1 MKSITKIEILSL
13 IYTIMK
19 IKRWCDFLSY
29 IRESIEDKEFDP
41 WILDEEVIKEYF
53 HEAIDEG
60 YQIEVRYGF
69 VGQERQWNYKESRT
83 QYVERFTKKMESG
96 SNQPAISIIIKHTR
110 QSSSNDVSDNLKFA
124 YSIISE
130 EADAEI
136 AILDADGDIGNI
148 DGIIAKDGLF
158 FTETWNKVEGEE
170 PIVTEA
176 EGYIEFL
183 VKQKETIKVSQTQ
196 LAKYYNWGSYEE
208 KDGMLWVE
216 YNLEDLSDQIL
227 SSSSNYKDLLINS
240 ESIYDN
246 YWGSDHQPDIISLFD
261 YLNKENK
268 SLAVKALI
276 KEYGGLEDFLRHISK
291 KLDNKVYDEVKEIIE
306 REVEG
311 EESVEESEERKIG
324 EITEYLLKDRYYNV
338 LKQLSKD
345 SEIIGDIKM
354 SYGDWSANAHADA
367 NLEDIRGEF
376 DSILNDNFTYR
387 KGTREIEK
395 EYKFS
400 NGKYPTYKEEETFY
414 LIRFDNKW
422 IEETDFD
429 DIENERLTS
438 IFEDYL
444 DKNGLNRFELNPLF
458 SDYGDVDEKAWNKDV
473 KSDLMRFLSK
483 K

>member
-1 MKSITKIEILSL
+1 
-13 IYTIMK
+13 MK
-19 IKRWCDFLSY
+19 IKRWNDFLSY
-29 IRESIEDKEFDP
+29 IRESVEDKEFNP
-41 WILDEEVIKEYF
+41 WILDEGVIKEYF

-83 QYVERFTKKMESG
+83 QYVERFTKNMESG

-136 AILDADGDIGNI
+136 AILDSDGEIGNI

-158 FTETWNKVEGEE
+158 FTETWNNVEGKE
-170 PIVTEA
+170 PTVTEA

-196 LAKYYNWGSYEE
+196 LAKYYKWTSYEE

-227 SSSSNYKDLLINS
+227 SRGSNYKDLLINS
-240 ESIYDN
+240 EGIYDS
-246 YWGSDHQPDIISLFD
+246 YWGSDHQPDIISLFE
-261 YLNKENK
+261 YHLNKENK
-268 SLAVKALI
+268 SLAIKALI

-311 EESVEESEERKIG
+311 EESEERKIG

-354 SYGDWSANAHADA
+354 SYGDWSSNAHADA

-376 DSILNDNFTYR
+376 DSILNDNFTYI
-387 KGTREIEK
+387 KGTRE
-395 EYKFS
+395 
-400 NGKYPTYKEEETFY
+400 TYKEEETFY

-422 IEETDFD
+422 IEEIDFD
-429 DIENERLTS
+429 FGFEDIENERLTS

-444 DKNGLNRFELNPLF
+444 DKKGLNRFELNPRF

>member
-1 MKSITKIEILSL
+1 
-13 IYTIMK
+13 MK
-19 IKRWCDFLSY
+19 IKRWNDFLSY
-29 IRESIEDKEFDP
+29 IRESVEDKEFNP
-41 WILDEEVIKEYF
+41 WILDEDVIKEYF
-53 HEAIDEG
+53 HESIDEG
-60 YQIEVRYGF
+60 YYIYVQYGF
-69 VGQERQWNYKESRT
+69 VGQEKQWNYKEFRS

-96 SNQPAISIIIKHTR
+96 SNQPAISIIIKANKV
-110 QSSSNDVSDNLKFA
+110 SSDDVSDNLKFA

-136 AILDADGDIGNI
+136 AILDSDGDIGNI

-158 FTETWNKVEGEE
+158 FTETWNNVEGEE

-227 SSSSNYKDLLINS
+227 SRGSNYKDILINS
-240 ESIYDN
+240 ESIYDS
-246 YWGSDHQPDIISLFD
+246 YWGSDHQPDFNSLFEY

-311 EESVEESEERKIG
+311 EESEERKIG

-376 DSILNDNFTYR
+376 DSILNDNFTYI
-387 KGTREIEK
+387 KGTREVEK
-395 EYKFS
+395 EYKSSKLRSIHGIS
-400 NGKYPTYKEEETFY
+400 NDKYTYKEEETFY

-438 IFEDYL
+438 IFETYL
-444 DKNGLNRFELNPLF
+444 DKNGLNRFELNPRF
-458 SDYGDVDEKAWNKDV
+458 SDYGDVDDVKWNKDV

>member
-1 MKSITKIEILSL
+1 
-13 IYTIMK
+13 MK
-19 IKRWCDFLSY
+19 IKRWNDFLSY
-29 IRESIEDKEFDP
+29 IRESVEDKEFNP
-41 WILDEEVIKEYF
+41 WILDEGVIKEYF
-53 HEAIDEG
+53 HESIDEG

-69 VGQERQWNYKESRT
+69 VGQERQWNYKESKT

-96 SNQPAISIIIKHTR
+96 SNQPAISIIIKANKV
-110 QSSSNDVSDNLKFA
+110 SSNDVSDNLNFA

-136 AILDADGDIGNI
+136 AILDSDGEIGNI

-158 FTETWNKVEGEE
+158 FTETWNNVEGKE
-170 PIVTEA
+170 PTVTEA

-196 LAKYYNWGSYEE
+196 LAKYYKWTSYEE

-227 SSSSNYKDLLINS
+227 SRGSNYKDLLINS
-240 ESIYDN
+240 EGIYDS
-246 YWGSDHQPDIISLFD
+246 YWGSDHQPDIISLFE
-261 YLNKENK
+261 YHLNKENK
-268 SLAVKALI
+268 SLAIKALI

-311 EESVEESEERKIG
+311 EESEERKIG

-354 SYGDWSANAHADA
+354 SYGDWSSNAHADA

-376 DSILNDNFTYR
+376 DSILNDNFTYI
-387 KGTREIEK
+387 KGTRE
-395 EYKFS
+395 
-400 NGKYPTYKEEETFY
+400 TYKEEETFY

-422 IEETDFD
+422 IEEIDFD
-429 DIENERLTS
+429 FGFEDIENERLTS

-444 DKNGLNRFELNPLF
+444 DKKGLNRFELNPRF

>member
-1 MKSITKIEILSL
+1 
-13 IYTIMK
+13 MK
-19 IKRWCDFLSY
+19 IKRWNDFLSY
-29 IRESIEDKEFDP
+29 IRESVEDKEFDP
-41 WILDEEVIKEYF
+41 WILEEDVIKEYF
-53 HEAIDEG
+53 HESIDEG
-60 YQIEVRYGF
+60 YKIEVRYGF

-83 QYVERFTKKMESG
+83 QYVERFTKNMESG
-96 SNQPAISIIIKHTR
+96 SNQPAISIIIK
-110 QSSSNDVSDNLKFA
+110 SNKVSSNDVSDNLKFA

-136 AILDADGDIGNI
+136 AILDSDGDIGNI

-158 FTETWNKVEGEE
+158 FTETWNNIEGKE
-170 PIVTEA
+170 PTVTEA

-216 YNLEDLSDQIL
+216 YNLEDLSDEIL
-227 SSSSNYKDLLINS
+227 SRGSNYKDLLINS
-240 ESIYDN
+240 EGIYDN
-246 YWGSDHQPDIISLFD
+246 YWGSDHQPDIISLFE
-261 YLNKENK
+261 YHLNKENK

-276 KEYGGLEDFLRHISK
+276 KEYGGLEEFLRHISK
-291 KLDNKVYDEVKEIIE
+291 KFDNKVYDEVKEIIE

-311 EESVEESEERKIG
+311 EESEERKIG

-345 SEIIGDIKM
+345 SEIIGDVKM
-354 SYGDWSANAHADA
+354 LYGDWSANAHADA
-367 NLEDIRGEF
+367 NLEEIRNEF
-376 DSILNDNFTYR
+376 DSILDDNFTYI
-387 KGTREIEK
+387 KGTREVEK
-395 EYKFS
+395 EYKYS
-400 NGKYPTYKEEETFY
+400 NGKYSTYKEEETFY

-422 IEETDFD
+422 IEEIEFD

-438 IFEDYL
+438 IFETYL
-444 DKNGLNRFELNPLF
+444 DKNDLNCLLLDPSF
-458 SDYGDVDEKAWNKDV
+458 SDYGDVDDVKWNKDV